1 MIAGNSRICDDVSSS
16 AHINHSLKTC
26 CLMVKT
32 NSRFIAI
39 ETLDQLARGETPL
52 PLLFQRICTR
62 YQVHGNDR
70 ALAMNLIYGVL
81 RQYQYLD
88 HLIRKLCRQRIKK
101 LHPLVHQGLAVGLY
115 QLMFLSRIPDSA
127 AVNETVNGIKA
138 SKAPKR
144 LHGFV
149 NGVLRES
156 IRQRHSLPQ
165 PGDNGDDNQ
174 PILNHPSWLTKRWT
188 ANFGQAQMLA
198 ICRQNNQQQ
207 PLVLR
212 INSAKLARDEYLR
225 LCNVNNIVAQPCR
238 YAPDGILLPQYQ
250 GAIPAL
256 PGFDDNCFQVQGE
269 AAQLATLL
277 LQPFQ
282 MDGRYLD
289 GCAGLG
295 GKTGHLLQL
304 LAQYRAKLTAVEPE
318 SQRQEKL
325 TDNLKEAFTN
335 KQVDVFKGN
344 LQEYCQQSP
353 TPFHGI
359 LLDAPCSGTGVIGR
373 QPDIRWRRSL
383 ENIGRYAAIQLEL
396 LETAAPLL
404 LHGGVLVYA
413 TCSLEPEEN
422 QNVISKFLAN
432 NPEYSNTDCA
442 PFLPAATAPLI
453 REGFFQPRPS
463 DTLDGFFAARL
474 VRRPI
479 NA

>member
-1 MIAGNSRICDDVSSS
+1 MAKKN
-16 AHINHSLKTC
+16 T
-26 CLMVKT
+26 
-32 NSRFIAI
+32 RFIAI
-39 ETLDQLARGETPL
+39 ETLNQLKSSNTPL
-52 PLLFQRICTR
+52 PLLFQHICSR
-62 YQVHGNDR
+62 HQIHGSDR

-88 HLIRKLCRQRIKK
+88 CLISKLCRQPIKK

-115 QLMFLSRIPDSA
+115 QIMFLSRIPESA

-138 SKAPKR
+138 TKAPKR

-156 IRQRHSLPQ
+156 IRQRNTLPR
-165 PGDNGDDNQ
+165 PEDYDEDNQ
-174 PILNHPSWLTKRWT
+174 PVLNHPAWLTDRWT
-188 ANFGQAQMLA
+188 ANFGREEMLS

-207 PLVLR
+207 PLVLLV
-212 INSAKLARDEYLR
+212 NSTKLGRDEYLE
-225 LCNVNNIVAQPCR
+225 LCRTNTIVAEPCE
-238 YAPDGILLPQYQ
+238 YAPDGVIIHQYQ

-256 PGFDDNCFQVQGE
+256 PGFDERFFQVQGE

-282 MDGRYLD
+282 QGGRYLD

-304 LAQYRAKLTAVEPE
+304 LNPHKAELIAVEPE
-318 SQRQEKL
+318 PLRQEKL
-325 TDNLKEAFTN
+325 FEKLKNALDH
-335 KQVDVFKGN
+335 KQLTLFKGTM
-344 LQEYCQQSP
+344 QEYCQQSP
-353 TPFHGI
+353 LPFSGI

-373 QPDIRWRRSL
+373 QPDIRWRRTP
-383 ENIGRYAAIQLEL
+383 ENIARYASIQLEL

-404 LHGGVLVYA
+404 CPGGVLVYA

-422 QNVISKFLAN
+422 HNVIATFIQK
-432 NPEYSNTDCA
+432 NPEFRVTDCA
-442 PFLPAATAPLI
+442 PFLPAAAAPLI
-453 REGFFQPRPS
+453 REGFFHPRPS
-463 DTLDGFFAARL
+463 DGLDGFFAARL
-474 VRRPI
+474 VRRDI

>member
-1 MIAGNSRICDDVSSS
+1 
-16 AHINHSLKTC
+16 
-26 CLMVKT
+26 MVKT

-39 ETLDQLARGETPL
+39 ETLDQLERGNTPL
-52 PLLFQRICTR
+52 PLLFQRICSR
-62 YQVHGNDR
+62 YQVHGSDR
-70 ALAMNLIYGVL
+70 ALAMNLIYGVV

-88 HLIRKLCRQRIKK
+88 RLITRLCRQPLKK
-101 LHPLVHQGLAVGLY
+101 LDPLVHQGLAVGLY
-115 QLMFLSRIPDSA
+115 QLMFLSRIPESA

-138 SKAPKR
+138 TKVPKR

-156 IRQRHSLPQ
+156 IRQRNTLPR
-165 PGDNGDDNQ
+165 PEDNDENNQ

-188 ANFGQAQMLA
+188 ANFGREEMLA
-198 ICRQNNQQQ
+198 ICKQNNQQQ

-212 INSAKLARDEYLR
+212 VNSNKLARDEYLH
-225 LCNVNNIVAQPCR
+225 LCSTNNIAVHPCK
-238 YAPDGILLPQYQ
+238 YAPDGIILPQYQ

-256 PGFDDNCFQVQGE
+256 PGFEDDFFQVQGE

-282 MDGRYLD
+282 PEGRYLD

-304 LAQYRAKLTAVEPE
+304 LDKYRAELTAVEPE
-318 SQRQEKL
+318 SKRQEKL
-325 TDNLKEAFTN
+325 AENLKNALAN
-335 KQVDVFKGN
+335 KLLTLFKGS
-344 LQEYCQQSP
+344 LQDYCQQSP
-353 TPFHGI
+353 RPFNGI

-373 QPDIRWRRSL
+373 QPDIRWRRTF
-383 ENIGRYAAIQLEL
+383 ENIGRYTSIQLEL

-404 LHGGVLVYA
+404 LPGGVLIYA

-422 QNVISKFLAN
+422 QNVITTFLTSH
-432 NPEYSNTDCA
+432 PEYSITDCA
-442 PFLPAATAPLI
+442 PFLPATAAPLI

-474 VRRPI
+474 VRRRI

>member
-1 MIAGNSRICDDVSSS
+1 MAKKN
-16 AHINHSLKTC
+16 T
-26 CLMVKT
+26 
-32 NSRFIAI
+32 RFIAI
-39 ETLDQLARGETPL
+39 EALCQLKRGTTPL
-52 PLLFQRICTR
+52 PVLFQRICNR

-81 RQYQYLD
+81 RNYQYLD
-88 HLIRKLCRQRIKK
+88 SLITRLCRKSIKK
-101 LHPLVHQGLAVGLY
+101 LDPLVQQGLAVGLY
-115 QLMFLSRIPDSA
+115 QLIFLSRIPDSA

-138 SKAPKR
+138 TRVPKR

-156 IRQRHSLPQ
+156 IRQRDTLPQ
-165 PGDNGDDNQ
+165 PEDNDDDNQ
-174 PILNHPSWLTKRWT
+174 QILNHPSWLTARWT
-188 ANFGQAQMLA
+188 ANFGREEMHA

-212 INSAKLARDEYLR
+212 VNADKLSRDDYLQR
-225 LCNVNNIVAQPCR
+225 CEAGNIAALPCT
-238 YAPDGILLPQYQ
+238 YAPDGVILPQYQ

-256 PGFDDNCFQVQGE
+256 PGFAEDFFQVQGE

-282 MDGRYLD
+282 QEGHYLD

-304 LAQYRAKLTAVEPE
+304 LNRYQATLTAVEPE
-318 SQRQEKL
+318 PQRQEKL
-325 TDNLKEAFTN
+325 AENLKDALAHKRLTL
-335 KQVDVFKGN
+335 FKGS
-344 LQEYCQQSP
+344 LQDYCQHSP
-353 TPFHGI
+353 SPFNGI

-373 QPDIRWRRSL
+373 QPDIRWRRTS
-383 ENIGRYAAIQLEL
+383 ENIERYASIQLEL
-396 LETAAPLL
+396 LEAAAPLL
-404 LHGGVLVYA
+404 SEGGILVYA

-422 QNVISKFLAN
+422 QEVITTFLAH
-432 NPEYSNTDCA
+432 NPQYLLTDCA
-442 PFLPAATAPLI
+442 SFLPADAVPLI

-463 DTLDGFFAARL
+463 DALDGFFAARL
-474 VRRPI
+474 VRRHI